1 MAKSF
6 AINNSMTNHGGII
19 QATQQRTSQMGNLF
33 LCAGDGHFCP
43 KCKCWSTIQASH
55 NHIIMDGKPVAYADD
70 LLSCGAKILPK
81 QDHVVGTSQGENYRS
96 LTIANVQPVLQQNLT
111 NNLLVADKEENKDKI
126 CFCTKDITEEF
137 LKQVLPKDVLTKGLF
152 YRSAYP
158 KVKGMNIQKFLVFL
172 NTAMKTFE
180 INTCLRK
187 AHFLAQISCEGD
199 HFKTTEEYKN
209 RDGSIPDNWKNYKGG
224 AAYHGR
230 GLIQLTHNTNYEKYG
245 SAIGQKF
252 VPDKI
257 DFIASEPEHV
267 VNSAAWYWKNGSPW
281 GDANTYA
288 DKDDVHYITMLVNGG
303 FNDYCGRKNNL
314 LKLIQ
319 AMEIK
324 EHCIKI
330 KASKQTIGVYDF
342 KNSKLNTSKVGKN
355 IWIGYHTNKK
365 KLPNVSCESL

>member
-6 AINNSMTNHGGII
+6 AINNSMTNHGGTI

-55 NHIIMDGKPVAYADD
+55 NHIIMDGKPVAYVND
-70 LLSCGAKILPK
+70 LLSCGAKILSR

-137 LKQVLPKDVLTKGLF
+137 LQQVLPKDVLTKGLF

-187 AHFLAQISCEGD
+187 AHFLAQIS
-199 HFKTTEEYKN
+199 
-209 RDGSIPDNWKNYKGG
+209 
-224 AAYHGR
+224 
-230 GLIQLTHNTNYEKYG
+230 
-245 SAIGQKF
+245 
-252 VPDKI
+252 
-257 DFIASEPEHV
+257 
-267 VNSAAWYWKNGSPW
+267 
-281 GDANTYA
+281 
-288 DKDDVHYITMLVNGG
+288 
-303 FNDYCGRKNNL
+303 
-314 LKLIQ
+314 
-319 AMEIK
+319 
-324 EHCIKI
+324 
-330 KASKQTIGVYDF
+330 
-342 KNSKLNTSKVGKN
+342 
-355 IWIGYHTNKK
+355 
-365 KLPNVSCESL
+365 